1 MKKSVLITGCSTGIG
16 YVCAHALQNEGFH
29 VIASCR
35 QDRDIKRLNEEG
47 LECIKLDL
55 NDPESISFGVAQ
67 ALALSEGRL
76 YAVFNNGA
84 YGQPGALEDLPTEAL
99 QAQFQTNFFGWHQ
112 LVTEVLPHMRKQ
124 GEGRIILNSS
134 VLGFA
139 AMKYRGA
146 YNASKFAL
154 EGWADT
160 LRLELMDTNIKVALI
175 EPGPI
180 ETQFRQNALKA
191 FERWIEVENSAHKT
205 AYAGQKNRLDNDKS
219 NNKFALPA
227 ESCIPPVIHA
237 LTSNKPK
244 IRYRITTPTKVFAVL
259 KRLLPTRILD
269 KILRQAA

>member
-1 MKKSVLITGCSTGIG
+1 MKKSILITGCSTGIG
-16 YVCAHALQNEGFH
+16 YVCAHALKKEGFH

-35 QDRDIKRLNEEG
+35 HEQDVERLTSEG
-47 LECIKLDL
+47 LTCIQLDL
-55 NDPESISFGVAQ
+55 NDSESISSGVKQ
-67 ALALSEGRL
+67 ALILADGKL

-112 LVTEVLPHMRKQ
+112 LVREVLPHMRKQ
-124 GEGRIILNSS
+124 GEGRIIQNSS

-154 EGWADT
+154 EGWTDT
-160 LRLELMDTNIKVALI
+160 LRLELMDTNIKTALI

-180 ETQFRQNALKA
+180 ETQFRHNALKA
-191 FERWIEVENSAHKT
+191 FEQWIDVENSPHKA
-205 AYAGQKNRLDNDKS
+205 AYEGQKQRLDNDKS
-219 NNKFALPA
+219 NNRFVLPA
-227 ESCIPPVIHA
+227 ESCIEPVLHA
-237 LTSNKPK
+237 LTSDKPK
-244 IRYRITTPTKVFAVL
+244 IRYRITTPTKVFSVL

>member
-16 YVCAHALQNEGFH
+16 YVCAHALQKEDFH

-35 QDRDIKRLNEEG
+35 NEQDVQRLTNEG
-47 LECIKLDL
+47 LTCIQLDL
-55 NDPESISFGVAQ
+55 NDPQSISAGVST
-67 ALALSEGRL
+67 ALELAEGKL
-76 YAVFNNGA
+76 YAIFNNGA

-112 LVTEVLPHMRKQ
+112 LVREVLPHMRKQ
-124 GEGRIILNSS
+124 GEGRIIQNSS

-154 EGWADT
+154 EGWTDT

-180 ETQFRQNALKA
+180 ETQFRHNALKA
-191 FERWIEVENSAHKT
+191 FEQWIDVENSAHRA
-205 AYAGQKNRLDNDKS
+205 AYEGQKQRLDNDKS
-219 NNKFALPA
+219 NNKFVLPA
-227 ESCIPPVIHA
+227 ESCIEPVLHA
-237 LTSNKPK
+237 LTSDKPK
-244 IRYRITTPTKVFAVL
+244 IRYRITTPTKVFSVL

>member
-1 MKKSVLITGCSTGIG
+1 MKKSILITGCSTGIG
-16 YVCAHALQNEGFH
+16 YVCAHALKKEGFY

-35 QDRDIKRLNEEG
+35 HEQDVERLTSEG
-47 LECIKLDL
+47 LTCIQLDL
-55 NDPESISFGVAQ
+55 NDSESISSGVKQ
-67 ALALSEGRL
+67 ALTLADGKL

-112 LVTEVLPHMRKQ
+112 LVREVLPHMRKQ
-124 GEGRIILNSS
+124 GEGRIIQNSS

-154 EGWADT
+154 EGWTDT
-160 LRLELMDTNIKVALI
+160 LRLELMDTNIKTALI

-180 ETQFRQNALKA
+180 ETQFRHNALKA
-191 FERWIEVENSAHKT
+191 FEQWIDVENSPHKA
-205 AYAGQKNRLDNDKS
+205 AYKGQKQRLDNDKS
-219 NNKFALPA
+219 NNRFVLPA
-227 ESCIPPVIHA
+227 ESCIEPVLHA
-237 LTSNKPK
+237 LTSDKPK